1 MGVEVKRLTLHNFH
15 QSTFHSTIWFPS
27 FFLSFFLFLSSFYF
41 FLLVVAPSEYLFW
54 IVTRPSVTWNWF
66 DSCISAFCHDHLNV
80 MHVPTVQC
88 WLTGMKTELWYRP
101 WEKRET
107 RWEGKK
113 KWDWEWGWGWWKSS
127 RKQCCSITLKLSQD
141 SASCCV
147 QPSQKQLLKVEGF
160 HKQSDERE
168 HSRKKKEDEKGRE
181 RERDGKE

>member
-1 MGVEVKRLTLHNFH
+1 MGVEVKGWLFII
-15 QSTFHSTIWFPS
+15 STSQHFILQYY
-27 FFLSFFLFLSSFYF
+27 FLPSFFLFLSSFYF

-80 MHVPTVQC
+80 MHVQYPPFSVDSPEWRRVVVPTVKEERNEM
-88 WLTGMKTELWYRP
+88 GR
-101 WEKRET
+101 
-107 RWEGKK
+107 KK
-113 KWDWEWGWGWWKSS
+113 KEIENEDEDDEKVAGNSVVQLPWNCHKT
-127 RKQCCSITLKLSQD
+127 QPV
-141 SASCCV
+141 ACV